1 MLQMLMALQQW
12 ESERQKLRVHVRRL
26 CEENAWLRDELS
38 TSQKRLQV
46 AEEQVATL
54 EEQSKQL
61 AFMHDMRQYDD
72 HTPAQQQQQPPAASS
87 GAPPA
92 QQKLVRASFV
102 RDVCASAVELV
113 VRERALR
120 CTCVQNMIEE
130 ENNSPEDNEKGA
142 RCRVGCACKLCAVR
156 CACACT
162 RISAQRSPARTRRPC
177 RSHSWA
183 AARPARASRSRRACG
198 RCTTW

>member
-1 MLQMLMALQQW
+1 MRRFAQRSTLLRLRRPARDTELLVCAQLMLQMLMALQQW

-72 HTPAQQQQQPPAASS
+72 HTPAQPPPPQQQQPAASS

-92 QQKLVRASFV
+92 QQKLVRASS
-102 RDVCASAVELV
+102 DVCASALELV
-113 VRERALR
+113 VHIRPLL
-120 CTCVQNMIEE
+120 CVQNMIE

-142 RCRVGCACKLCAVR
+142 RCVVELHVDCGCEL
-156 CACACT
+156 
-162 RISAQRSPARTRRPC
+162 
-177 RSHSWA
+177 
-183 AARPARASRSRRACG
+183 
-198 RCTTW
+198 